1 MIFMVELRAKLAAIV
16 KSMHELFS
24 RKYTPKAIKGKHCNS
39 CSIKEIC
46 LPNLGKQE
54 RTFVKEYMEAHLK

>member
-1 MIFMVELRAKLAAIV
+1 
-16 KSMHELFS
+16 MHEVFN
-24 RKYTPKAIKGKHCNS
+24 RKYTPKAVKGKHCDS
-39 CSIKEIC
+39 CSIKDLC